1 MPAVS
6 KAQWRAMKAAAAG
19 KSTLGIPQSVGK
31 EFAGGGLPS
40 NVPERI
46 KHPEGNEA
54 PIRYGKK
61 GADISG
67 KYSMD
72 DTSYHRKK

>member
-19 KSTLGIPQSVGK
+19 KSTLGISKSVGAD
-31 EFAGGGLPS
+31 FASAGYPKGA
-40 NVPERI
+40 PERI
-46 KHPEGNEA
+46 KHPQGNEA

-61 GADISG
+61 GQDISG

-72 DTSYHRKK
+72 DGS

>member
-19 KSTLGIPQSVGK
+19 KSTLGIPKSVGQD
-31 EFAGGGLPS
+31 FSSAGYPS
-40 NVPERI
+40 GKPERI
-46 KHPEGNEA
+46 KHPEGNKA

-61 GADISG
+61 GQDITG
-67 KYSMD
+67 KYSMTD
-72 DTSYHRKK
+72 KY